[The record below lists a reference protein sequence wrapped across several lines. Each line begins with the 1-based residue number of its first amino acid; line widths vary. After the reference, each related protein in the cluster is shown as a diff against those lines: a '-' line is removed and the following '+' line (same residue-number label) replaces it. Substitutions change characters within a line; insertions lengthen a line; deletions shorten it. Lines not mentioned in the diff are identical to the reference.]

1 MGREVADVT
10 DVTLLIDDD
19 GRTTY
24 VGGVGV
30 PLIDFGGVRLIF
42 DDQAE
47 KQWEAKLAAGGKK
60 SIALQGRVKVASIG
74 EASMRTLTTLS
85 SSDHHRPRLAP
96 VGTGRLCA
104 RRIT

>member
-1 MGREVADVT
+1 LKGVIMTVREWLIEQFGTKALRIVGIDDAQLGGKEVADVT
-10 DVTLLIDDD
+10 DVTLLIDDE

-30 PLIDFGGVRLIF
+30 PLVEFGGVRLIF

-60 SIALQGRVKVASIG
+60 SIGPRP
-74 EASMRTLTTLS
+74 EA
-85 SSDHHRPRLAP
+85 RL
-96 VGTGRLCA
+96 RLV
-104 RRIT
+104 RSR